1 MIYLQRVV
9 LPTIIVALGVLCAG
23 VMVFSAPKASKE
35 APPARVASVE
45 VSVLQPVTEL
55 ARVQASGEVVADQ
68 QVVLTPEVPGR
79 VSRIASDLIPG
90 TRFKAGAPL
99 AWLDASDYNAA
110 LSAQETQLRQAQL
123 ELELEKGREATALK
137 EWALLGDGRPAGEAS
152 LQLRKPHLALAEAKV
167 RSAEAAVDKAKRD
180 VNRTV
185 LRAPFNALVVSESL
199 DVGQVVGQGTQAVS
213 LVGSDRV
220 RIEVSLPVEELG
232 SIQIPGWNG
241 TQGSMVQVRQRAGSS
256 VVTRAGAVIG
266 LVGQLDPS
274 TRTATVLIAVDDP
287 LNTEITGVPLLPGT
301 FVDVELIGKPY
312 TDVYSVP
319 RVALVDGGA
328 VWTVVEG
335 KLARQDV
342 TVVWRGRDKVL
353 VDQGLKPG
361 SKVVTSPLALP
372 VEGMD
377 VRVGAKNQAASAA
390 ADAGKEG

>member
-9 LPTIIVALGVLCAG
+9 LPVIIVALGVLCAG

-35 APPARVASVE
+35 PPPPRVASVE
-45 VSVLQPVTEL
+45 VAVLQPVTEL

-68 QVVLTPEVPGR
+68 QVVVTPEVPGR
-79 VSRIASDLIPG
+79 VRRIASDLIPG
-90 TRFKAGAPL
+90 ARFKAGAPL
-99 AWLDASDYNAA
+99 AWLDASDFTAA
-110 LSAQETQLRQAQL
+110 LSAQEAQLSQARL

-137 EWALLGDGRPAGEAS
+137 EWTLLGDGRPADEAT

-167 RSAEAAVDKAKRD
+167 KSAEAAVDKAKRD
-180 VNRTV
+180 VGRTV
-185 LRAPFNALVVSESL
+185 LRAPFNALVVAESL
-199 DVGQVVGQGTQAVS
+199 DVGMVVSQNTQAVS

-220 RIEVSLPVEELG
+220 RIEVSLPVEQLG

-241 TQGSMVQVRQRAGSS
+241 TQGSMVQVRQRAGDE
-256 VVTRAGAVIG
+256 VLVRAGQVIG

-274 TRTATVLIAVDDP
+274 TRTATVLIAVEDP
-287 LNTEITGVPLLPGT
+287 LNTELTGVPLLPGT
-301 FVDVELIGKPY
+301 FVDVELVGRPY
-312 TDVYSVP
+312 TEVYSVP

-342 TVVWRGRDKVL
+342 KVVWRGREKVL
-353 VDQGLKPG
+353 VNSGLKPG
-361 SKVVTSPLALP
+361 SKVVISPLALP
-372 VEGMD
+372 VEGME
-377 VRVGAKNQAASAA
+377 VRVGAKKATKT